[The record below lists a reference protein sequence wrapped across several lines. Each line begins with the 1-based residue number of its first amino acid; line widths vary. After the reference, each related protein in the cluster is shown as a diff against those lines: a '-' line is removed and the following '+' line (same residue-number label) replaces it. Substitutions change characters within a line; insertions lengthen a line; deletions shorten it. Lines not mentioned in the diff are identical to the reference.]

1 MVQKLK
7 VVDPFTGKYAAVIRH
22 NDYFAAKRNKQHLH
36 NYFRKA
42 GFTVIETPI
51 SYGDGFRVEVEV
63 DDAKRFVVIKSNV

>member
-22 NDYFAAKRNKQHLH
+22 DDYFTAKRSKQHLH

-42 GFTVIETPI
+42 GFTVVETPI
-51 SYGDGFRVEVEV
+51 PYENNFRVEVEV